1 MIEKEFWEDVRNAWI
16 LKAPPQIRDTKTSSE
31 GEIDPDLLQDP
42 WDMDG
47 IPFDMLDFDQA
58 VEAGLT
64 GKKFE
69 VKNEY
74 RNMMRSTSV
83 EIKVP
88 EKRSRPKLETTE
100 FEEFMG
106 RQTIRDY
113 IEACKLLLKC
123 ELPEKME
130 KVEKK
135 LMERMAALQDCIT
148 KFGSIYQTDLSQF
161 QEYYIPEA
169 LQLTASYLEYIDEEI
184 DENTIKETEM
194 EVLDAVEQLLAGVND
209 KIEEIRKFAAIELQ
223 AKAKALESM
232 LSQDGYIDPEFKIK

>member
-16 LKAPPQIRDTKTSSE
+16 LKAPPQIRDTKTSSG

-74 RNMMRSTSV
+74 RNMVRSL
-83 EIKVP
+83 P
-88 EKRSRPKLETTE
+88 EEVKAPERRRRPKLEMAE

-106 RQTIRDY
+106 RQKIQDY

-130 KVEKK
+130 KVEQK
-135 LMERMAALQDCIT
+135 LMERMAVLQDCIT
-148 KFGSIYQTDLSQF
+148 KFGNIYQTDLSQF

-169 LQLTASYLEYIDEEI
+169 LQLTASYLEYIDEDI
-184 DENTIKETEM
+184 DENTIKETEI
-194 EVLDAVEQLLAGVND
+194 EVLDATEQLLTGVND

-232 LSQDGYIDPEFKIK
+232 LSQDGYVDPEFKIK